1 MIHGR
6 LRVAVPVSPCCRDGG
21 GVSAV
26 RCRVHGG
33 KRMSEV
39 VPVVVETVEGTKPET
54 VEALGEGGIKALK
67 AERER
72 AAAAEKLA
80 AEREL
85 KLKEYED
92 REKSEEQ
99 KTQERIAAAEKRA
112 AELELRVARAS
123 VAESSSVPSEILAGP
138 ASGSVEDVQAFA
150 DALIAWRGEQA
161 VEPAAQE
168 YSIPAAGRRPENL
181 ALNGDGIESALKKA
195 LGI

>member
-1 MIHGR
+1 MTD
-6 LRVAVPVSPCCRDGG
+6 A
-21 GVSAV
+21 
-26 RCRVHGG
+26 
-33 KRMSEV
+33 
-39 VPVVVETVEGTKPET
+39 PVVAEPVEGTTP
-54 VEALGEGGIKALK
+54 VADEALGEGGIKALK

-112 AELELRVARAS
+112 AELELRVVRAS
-123 VAESSSVPSEILAGP
+123 VAEASSVPSEILAGP

-150 DALIAWRGEQA
+150 DALIAWRGDPQP
-161 VEPAAQE
+161 EPTAQE
-168 YSIPAAGRRPENL
+168 YSIPAAGRRPEAL